1 MVQSHGIAAYVQPS
15 RRPADGRY
23 GDNPNRLFQHHQFQ
37 VVMKPSP
44 ANIQELYLGSLEA
57 LGIKPLEHDIRFVED
72 NWENPSMGAAGIG
85 WEVWLDGM
93 EVTQFTYFQQ
103 VGGIEVDSVTAE
115 VTYGLERLA
124 SYIQDVPTV
133 YDFRMGKWGFYAFE
147 ESDQAMLLRHFDEF
161 EAEATRLLALGLV
174 HPAYD
179 YILKSSHTF
188 NLLDARGTVS
198 VTERAGYLHR
208 IRTMARKVS
217 KVFIE
222 ERAKLGFPLLK
233 DEQLRD
239 KYLGENEIGLEEIPA
254 HLVTSSENQLI
265 ERTKKFLS
273 EHRLTV
279 GDIKPYSTPRRL
291 AVVLTDVAETSES
304 LSEEKRDRLLTVH
317 KTKTGANVVVDATV
331 RKNEIRSQLNAIA
344 EANGW
349 VLQLETDAAQD
360 LLEEVNNIVEW
371 PTAFAG
377 SFDEKYLEIPD
388 EVLITSMREHQRF
401 FFVTNEKGQL
411 LPHFLSIRNGNREH
425 LNNVIAGNEKVLVAR
440 LEDAE
445 FFYHEDQTKSISDY
459 MTKVK
464 KLVFHEKIG
473 TVYEHMQRTG
483 ALASAMA
490 AALKFDEAQQ
500 ADLSRAS
507 EIYKFDLMT
516 GMVGEFDELQGI
528 MGEHYAKLFGEDDA
542 VATAIREHY
551 MPTSANGEVARS
563 EIGALLAVADKLDS
577 IVTFF
582 AAGLIPS
589 GSNDPYGLR
598 RAATGIVRTL
608 VDKKWHIDLLPLLAD
623 FVQQQG
629 KVTDTDL
636 TTVVDFMLDRVRKLS
651 LDAGIRQDIVTAG
664 LGNVDMA
671 DIVYISQ
678 RVEVLSQHSG
688 DDRLAVKQVTNTT
701 VDPTKF
707 ENQSEKELYQAT
719 LTLDLN
725 TLMHDGAENLYMALA
740 NLQQPIAAYFD
751 ETMVN
756 AEDESV
762 KDNRYAQLNVIQ
774 RLTNGLG
781 DLTQIVIKVTRVVT
795 PTLGKRPTEQAELE
809 ATGTIFTT
817 DIEDIVTD
825 DSLDLVVV
833 VTPSQSH
840 YQVTKQLLQAGKN
853 VLVDKPMAASV
864 EEAEELVKLATEN
877 NLFLMPFQSR
887 RFDSDFLTVQ
897 QVISNGYLGRLT
909 DLEVHMDHYR
919 PLDGQLEGAAIDG
932 SLFGHGVHLID
943 QVVSLFGSPQAAV
956 YDLRATRVLESHL
969 DDQIEVNLFYPEAF

>member
-1 MVQSHGIAAYVQPS
+1 MST
-15 RRPADGRY
+15 
-23 GDNPNRLFQHHQFQ
+23 F
-37 VVMKPSP
+37 
-44 ANIQELYLGSLEA
+44 
-57 LGIKPLEHDIRFVED
+57 
-72 NWENPSMGAAGIG
+72 
-85 WEVWLDGM
+85 
-93 EVTQFTYFQQ
+93 
-103 VGGIEVDSVTAE
+103 
-115 VTYGLERLA
+115 
-124 SYIQDVPTV
+124 
-133 YDFRMGKWGFYAFE
+133 
-147 ESDQAMLLRHFDEF
+147 LL
-161 EAEATRLLALGLV
+161 
-174 HPAYD
+174 
-179 YILKSSHTF
+179 
-188 NLLDARGTVS
+188 
-198 VTERAGYLHR
+198 
-208 IRTMARKVS
+208 
-217 KVFIE
+217 
-222 ERAKLGFPLLK
+222 
-233 DEQLRD
+233 
-239 KYLGENEIGLEEIPA
+239 EIGLEEIPA

-304 LSEEKRDRLLTVH
+304 LSEEKRGPSVDRAQDENGNWTKAALGFARGQGANPEAFEIKDGYVWLTKHTAGVAANEILAKIGDEVVAQMKFSTYMKWANHSFLYVRPIRWLVALLDSEVISFNVLDITTDRFTRGHRFLSSEHVEIASADNYV
-317 KTKTGANVVVDATV
+317 TTLQGANVVVDATA

-388 EVLITSMREHQRF
+388 EVLVTSMREHQRF

-490 AALKFDEAQQ
+490 AALKFDETQQ

-688 DDRLAVKQVTNTT
+688 DGNFRDVIEALTRVDRLAVKQVTNTT

-707 ENQSEKELYQAT
+707 ENQSEKDLYQAT

-781 DLTQIVIKVTRVVT
+781 DLTQIVIK
-795 PTLGKRPTEQAELE
+795 
-809 ATGTIFTT
+809 
-817 DIEDIVTD
+817 
-825 DSLDLVVV
+825 
-833 VTPSQSH
+833 
-840 YQVTKQLLQAGKN
+840 
-853 VLVDKPMAASV
+853 
-864 EEAEELVKLATEN
+864 
-877 NLFLMPFQSR
+877 
-887 RFDSDFLTVQ
+887 
-897 QVISNGYLGRLT
+897 
-909 DLEVHMDHYR
+909 
-919 PLDGQLEGAAIDG
+919 
-932 SLFGHGVHLID
+932 
-943 QVVSLFGSPQAAV
+943 
-956 YDLRATRVLESHL
+956 
-969 DDQIEVNLFYPEAF
+969 

>member
-1 MVQSHGIAAYVQPS
+1 MST
-15 RRPADGRY
+15 
-23 GDNPNRLFQHHQFQ
+23 F
-37 VVMKPSP
+37 
-44 ANIQELYLGSLEA
+44 
-57 LGIKPLEHDIRFVED
+57 
-72 NWENPSMGAAGIG
+72 
-85 WEVWLDGM
+85 
-93 EVTQFTYFQQ
+93 
-103 VGGIEVDSVTAE
+103 
-115 VTYGLERLA
+115 
-124 SYIQDVPTV
+124 
-133 YDFRMGKWGFYAFE
+133 
-147 ESDQAMLLRHFDEF
+147 LL
-161 EAEATRLLALGLV
+161 
-174 HPAYD
+174 
-179 YILKSSHTF
+179 
-188 NLLDARGTVS
+188 
-198 VTERAGYLHR
+198 
-208 IRTMARKVS
+208 
-217 KVFIE
+217 
-222 ERAKLGFPLLK
+222 
-233 DEQLRD
+233 
-239 KYLGENEIGLEEIPA
+239 EIGLEEIPA

-304 LSEEKRDRLLTVH
+304 LSEEKRGPSVDRAQDENGNWTKAALGFARGQGANPEAFEIKDGYVWLTKHTAGVAANEILAKIGDEVVAQMKFSTYMKWANHSFLYVRPIRWLVALLDSEVISFNVLDITTDRFTRGHRFLSSEHVEIASADNYV
-317 KTKTGANVVVDATV
+317 TTLQGANVVVDATV

-388 EVLITSMREHQRF
+388 EVLVTSMREHQRF

-551 MPTSANGEVARS
+551 MPTSANGEVAQS

-688 DDRLAVKQVTNTT
+688 DGNFRDVIEALTRVDRLAVKQVTNTT

-707 ENQSEKELYQAT
+707 ENQSEKDLYQAT

-781 DLTQIVIKVTRVVT
+781 DLTQIVIK
-795 PTLGKRPTEQAELE
+795 
-809 ATGTIFTT
+809 
-817 DIEDIVTD
+817 
-825 DSLDLVVV
+825 
-833 VTPSQSH
+833 
-840 YQVTKQLLQAGKN
+840 
-853 VLVDKPMAASV
+853 
-864 EEAEELVKLATEN
+864 
-877 NLFLMPFQSR
+877 
-887 RFDSDFLTVQ
+887 
-897 QVISNGYLGRLT
+897 
-909 DLEVHMDHYR
+909 
-919 PLDGQLEGAAIDG
+919 
-932 SLFGHGVHLID
+932 
-943 QVVSLFGSPQAAV
+943 
-956 YDLRATRVLESHL
+956 
-969 DDQIEVNLFYPEAF
+969 

>member
-1 MVQSHGIAAYVQPS
+1 MST
-15 RRPADGRY
+15 
-23 GDNPNRLFQHHQFQ
+23 F
-37 VVMKPSP
+37 
-44 ANIQELYLGSLEA
+44 
-57 LGIKPLEHDIRFVED
+57 
-72 NWENPSMGAAGIG
+72 
-85 WEVWLDGM
+85 
-93 EVTQFTYFQQ
+93 
-103 VGGIEVDSVTAE
+103 
-115 VTYGLERLA
+115 
-124 SYIQDVPTV
+124 
-133 YDFRMGKWGFYAFE
+133 
-147 ESDQAMLLRHFDEF
+147 LL
-161 EAEATRLLALGLV
+161 
-174 HPAYD
+174 
-179 YILKSSHTF
+179 
-188 NLLDARGTVS
+188 
-198 VTERAGYLHR
+198 
-208 IRTMARKVS
+208 
-217 KVFIE
+217 
-222 ERAKLGFPLLK
+222 
-233 DEQLRD
+233 
-239 KYLGENEIGLEEIPA
+239 EIGLEEIPA

-273 EHRLTV
+273 KHRLTV

-304 LSEEKRDRLLTVH
+304 LSEEKRGPSVDRAQDENGNWTKAALGFARGQGANPEAFEIKDGYVWLTKHTAGVAANEILAKIGDEVVAQMKFSTYMKWANHSFLYVRPIRWLVALLDSEVISFNVLDITTDRFTRGHRFLSSEHVEIASADNYV
-317 KTKTGANVVVDATV
+317 TTLQGANVVVDATV

-388 EVLITSMREHQRF
+388 EVLVTSMREHQRF

-490 AALKFDEAQQ
+490 AALKFDETQQ

-651 LDAGIRQDIVTAG
+651 LDAGIRQDIVIAG
-664 LGNVDMA
+664 LGNVDRA

-688 DDRLAVKQVTNTT
+688 DGNFRDVIEALTRVDRLAVKQVTNTT

-707 ENQSEKELYQAT
+707 ENQSEKDLYQAT

-781 DLTQIVIKVTRVVT
+781 DLTQIVIK
-795 PTLGKRPTEQAELE
+795 
-809 ATGTIFTT
+809 
-817 DIEDIVTD
+817 
-825 DSLDLVVV
+825 
-833 VTPSQSH
+833 
-840 YQVTKQLLQAGKN
+840 
-853 VLVDKPMAASV
+853 
-864 EEAEELVKLATEN
+864 
-877 NLFLMPFQSR
+877 
-887 RFDSDFLTVQ
+887 
-897 QVISNGYLGRLT
+897 
-909 DLEVHMDHYR
+909 
-919 PLDGQLEGAAIDG
+919 
-932 SLFGHGVHLID
+932 
-943 QVVSLFGSPQAAV
+943 
-956 YDLRATRVLESHL
+956 
-969 DDQIEVNLFYPEAF
+969 

>member
-1 MVQSHGIAAYVQPS
+1 MST
-15 RRPADGRY
+15 
-23 GDNPNRLFQHHQFQ
+23 F
-37 VVMKPSP
+37 
-44 ANIQELYLGSLEA
+44 
-57 LGIKPLEHDIRFVED
+57 
-72 NWENPSMGAAGIG
+72 
-85 WEVWLDGM
+85 
-93 EVTQFTYFQQ
+93 
-103 VGGIEVDSVTAE
+103 
-115 VTYGLERLA
+115 
-124 SYIQDVPTV
+124 
-133 YDFRMGKWGFYAFE
+133 
-147 ESDQAMLLRHFDEF
+147 LL
-161 EAEATRLLALGLV
+161 
-174 HPAYD
+174 
-179 YILKSSHTF
+179 
-188 NLLDARGTVS
+188 
-198 VTERAGYLHR
+198 
-208 IRTMARKVS
+208 
-217 KVFIE
+217 
-222 ERAKLGFPLLK
+222 
-233 DEQLRD
+233 
-239 KYLGENEIGLEEIPA
+239 EIGLEEIPA

-304 LSEEKRDRLLTVH
+304 LSEEKRGPSVNRAQDENGNWTKAALGFARGQGANPEAFEIKDGYVWLTKHTAGVAANEILAKIGDEVVAQMKFSTYMKWANHSFLYVRPIRWLVALLDSEVISFNVLDITTDRFTRGHRFLSSEHVEIASADNYVTTLQ
-317 KTKTGANVVVDATV
+317 GANVVVDATV

-388 EVLITSMREHQRF
+388 EVLVTSMREHQRF

-490 AALKFDEAQQ
+490 AALKFDETQQ

-688 DDRLAVKQVTNTT
+688 DGNFRDVIEALTRVDRLAVKQVTNTT

-707 ENQSEKELYQAT
+707 ENQSEKDLYQAT

-781 DLTQIVIKVTRVVT
+781 DLTQIVIK
-795 PTLGKRPTEQAELE
+795 
-809 ATGTIFTT
+809 
-817 DIEDIVTD
+817 
-825 DSLDLVVV
+825 
-833 VTPSQSH
+833 
-840 YQVTKQLLQAGKN
+840 
-853 VLVDKPMAASV
+853 
-864 EEAEELVKLATEN
+864 
-877 NLFLMPFQSR
+877 
-887 RFDSDFLTVQ
+887 
-897 QVISNGYLGRLT
+897 
-909 DLEVHMDHYR
+909 
-919 PLDGQLEGAAIDG
+919 
-932 SLFGHGVHLID
+932 
-943 QVVSLFGSPQAAV
+943 
-956 YDLRATRVLESHL
+956 
-969 DDQIEVNLFYPEAF
+969 

>member
-1 MVQSHGIAAYVQPS
+1 MST
-15 RRPADGRY
+15 
-23 GDNPNRLFQHHQFQ
+23 F
-37 VVMKPSP
+37 
-44 ANIQELYLGSLEA
+44 
-57 LGIKPLEHDIRFVED
+57 
-72 NWENPSMGAAGIG
+72 
-85 WEVWLDGM
+85 
-93 EVTQFTYFQQ
+93 
-103 VGGIEVDSVTAE
+103 
-115 VTYGLERLA
+115 
-124 SYIQDVPTV
+124 
-133 YDFRMGKWGFYAFE
+133 
-147 ESDQAMLLRHFDEF
+147 LL
-161 EAEATRLLALGLV
+161 
-174 HPAYD
+174 
-179 YILKSSHTF
+179 
-188 NLLDARGTVS
+188 
-198 VTERAGYLHR
+198 
-208 IRTMARKVS
+208 
-217 KVFIE
+217 
-222 ERAKLGFPLLK
+222 
-233 DEQLRD
+233 
-239 KYLGENEIGLEEIPA
+239 EIGLEEIPA

-304 LSEEKRDRLLTVH
+304 LSEEKRGPSVDRAQDENGNWTKAALGFARGQGANPEAFEIKDGYVWLTKRTAGVAANEILAKIGDEVVAQMKFSTYMKWANHSFLYVRPIRWLVALLDSEVISFNVLDITTDRFTRGHRFLSSEHVEISSADNYV
-317 KTKTGANVVVDATV
+317 TTLQGANVVVDATV

-490 AALKFDEAQQ
+490 VVLKFDEVQQ
-500 ADLSRAS
+500 ADLTRAS

-551 MPTSANGEVARS
+551 MPTSANGEVAQS

-608 VDKKWHIDLLPLLAD
+608 VDKKWHIDLRPLLAD

-651 LDAGIRQDIVTAG
+651 LDAGIRQDIVIAG
-664 LGNVDMA
+664 LGNVDRA

-688 DDRLAVKQVTNTT
+688 DGNFRDVIEALTRVDRLAVKQVTNAT
-701 VDPTKF
+701 VDPAKF
-707 ENQSEKELYQAT
+707 ENQSEKDLYQAT

-740 NLQQPIAAYFD
+740 NLQKPIAAYFD

-781 DLTQIVIKVTRVVT
+781 DLTQIVIK
-795 PTLGKRPTEQAELE
+795 
-809 ATGTIFTT
+809 
-817 DIEDIVTD
+817 
-825 DSLDLVVV
+825 
-833 VTPSQSH
+833 
-840 YQVTKQLLQAGKN
+840 
-853 VLVDKPMAASV
+853 
-864 EEAEELVKLATEN
+864 
-877 NLFLMPFQSR
+877 
-887 RFDSDFLTVQ
+887 
-897 QVISNGYLGRLT
+897 
-909 DLEVHMDHYR
+909 
-919 PLDGQLEGAAIDG
+919 
-932 SLFGHGVHLID
+932 
-943 QVVSLFGSPQAAV
+943 
-956 YDLRATRVLESHL
+956 
-969 DDQIEVNLFYPEAF
+969 

>member
-1 MVQSHGIAAYVQPS
+1 MST
-15 RRPADGRY
+15 
-23 GDNPNRLFQHHQFQ
+23 F
-37 VVMKPSP
+37 
-44 ANIQELYLGSLEA
+44 
-57 LGIKPLEHDIRFVED
+57 
-72 NWENPSMGAAGIG
+72 
-85 WEVWLDGM
+85 
-93 EVTQFTYFQQ
+93 
-103 VGGIEVDSVTAE
+103 
-115 VTYGLERLA
+115 
-124 SYIQDVPTV
+124 
-133 YDFRMGKWGFYAFE
+133 
-147 ESDQAMLLRHFDEF
+147 LL
-161 EAEATRLLALGLV
+161 
-174 HPAYD
+174 
-179 YILKSSHTF
+179 
-188 NLLDARGTVS
+188 
-198 VTERAGYLHR
+198 
-208 IRTMARKVS
+208 
-217 KVFIE
+217 
-222 ERAKLGFPLLK
+222 
-233 DEQLRD
+233 
-239 KYLGENEIGLEEIPA
+239 EIGLEEIPA

-304 LSEEKRDRLLTVH
+304 LSEEKRGPSVDRAQDENGNWTKAALGFARGQGANPEAFEIKDGYVWLTKHTAGVAANEILAKIGDEVVAQMKFSTYMKWANHSFLYVRPIRWLVALLDSEVISFNVLDITTDRFTRGHRFLSSEHVEIASADNYV
-317 KTKTGANVVVDATV
+317 TTLQGANVVVDATV

-388 EVLITSMREHQRF
+388 EVLVTSMREHQRF

-490 AALKFDEAQQ
+490 AALKFDETQQ

-551 MPTSANGEVARS
+551 MPTSANGEVAQS

-688 DDRLAVKQVTNTT
+688 DGNFRDVIEALTRVDRLAVKQVTNTT

-707 ENQSEKELYQAT
+707 ENQSEKDLYQAT

-781 DLTQIVIKVTRVVT
+781 DLTQIVIK
-795 PTLGKRPTEQAELE
+795 
-809 ATGTIFTT
+809 
-817 DIEDIVTD
+817 
-825 DSLDLVVV
+825 
-833 VTPSQSH
+833 
-840 YQVTKQLLQAGKN
+840 
-853 VLVDKPMAASV
+853 
-864 EEAEELVKLATEN
+864 
-877 NLFLMPFQSR
+877 
-887 RFDSDFLTVQ
+887 
-897 QVISNGYLGRLT
+897 
-909 DLEVHMDHYR
+909 
-919 PLDGQLEGAAIDG
+919 
-932 SLFGHGVHLID
+932 
-943 QVVSLFGSPQAAV
+943 
-956 YDLRATRVLESHL
+956 
-969 DDQIEVNLFYPEAF
+969 

>member
-1 MVQSHGIAAYVQPS
+1 MST
-15 RRPADGRY
+15 
-23 GDNPNRLFQHHQFQ
+23 F
-37 VVMKPSP
+37 
-44 ANIQELYLGSLEA
+44 
-57 LGIKPLEHDIRFVED
+57 
-72 NWENPSMGAAGIG
+72 
-85 WEVWLDGM
+85 
-93 EVTQFTYFQQ
+93 
-103 VGGIEVDSVTAE
+103 
-115 VTYGLERLA
+115 
-124 SYIQDVPTV
+124 
-133 YDFRMGKWGFYAFE
+133 
-147 ESDQAMLLRHFDEF
+147 LL
-161 EAEATRLLALGLV
+161 
-174 HPAYD
+174 
-179 YILKSSHTF
+179 
-188 NLLDARGTVS
+188 
-198 VTERAGYLHR
+198 
-208 IRTMARKVS
+208 
-217 KVFIE
+217 
-222 ERAKLGFPLLK
+222 
-233 DEQLRD
+233 
-239 KYLGENEIGLEEIPA
+239 EIGLEEIPA

-304 LSEEKRDRLLTVH
+304 LSEEKRGPSVDRAQDENGNWTKAALGFARGQGANPEAFEIKDGYVWLTKHTAGVAANEILAKIGDEVVAQMKFSTYMKWANHSFLYVRPIRWLVALLDSEVISFNVLDITTDRFTRGHRFLSSEHVEIASADNYV
-317 KTKTGANVVVDATV
+317 TTLQGANVVVDATV

-388 EVLITSMREHQRF
+388 EVLVTSMREHQRF

-490 AALKFDEAQQ
+490 AALMFDETQQ

-551 MPTSANGEVARS
+551 MPTSANGEVAQS

-688 DDRLAVKQVTNTT
+688 DGNFRDVIEALTRVDRLAVKQVTNTT

-707 ENQSEKELYQAT
+707 ENQSEKDLYQAT

-781 DLTQIVIKVTRVVT
+781 DLTQIVIK
-795 PTLGKRPTEQAELE
+795 
-809 ATGTIFTT
+809 
-817 DIEDIVTD
+817 
-825 DSLDLVVV
+825 
-833 VTPSQSH
+833 
-840 YQVTKQLLQAGKN
+840 
-853 VLVDKPMAASV
+853 
-864 EEAEELVKLATEN
+864 
-877 NLFLMPFQSR
+877 
-887 RFDSDFLTVQ
+887 
-897 QVISNGYLGRLT
+897 
-909 DLEVHMDHYR
+909 
-919 PLDGQLEGAAIDG
+919 
-932 SLFGHGVHLID
+932 
-943 QVVSLFGSPQAAV
+943 
-956 YDLRATRVLESHL
+956 
-969 DDQIEVNLFYPEAF
+969 

>member
-1 MVQSHGIAAYVQPS
+1 MST
-15 RRPADGRY
+15 
-23 GDNPNRLFQHHQFQ
+23 F
-37 VVMKPSP
+37 
-44 ANIQELYLGSLEA
+44 
-57 LGIKPLEHDIRFVED
+57 
-72 NWENPSMGAAGIG
+72 
-85 WEVWLDGM
+85 
-93 EVTQFTYFQQ
+93 
-103 VGGIEVDSVTAE
+103 
-115 VTYGLERLA
+115 
-124 SYIQDVPTV
+124 
-133 YDFRMGKWGFYAFE
+133 
-147 ESDQAMLLRHFDEF
+147 LL
-161 EAEATRLLALGLV
+161 
-174 HPAYD
+174 
-179 YILKSSHTF
+179 
-188 NLLDARGTVS
+188 
-198 VTERAGYLHR
+198 
-208 IRTMARKVS
+208 
-217 KVFIE
+217 
-222 ERAKLGFPLLK
+222 
-233 DEQLRD
+233 
-239 KYLGENEIGLEEIPA
+239 EIGLEEIPA

-304 LSEEKRDRLLTVH
+304 LSEEKRGPSVDRAQDENGNWTKAALGFARGQGANPEAFEIKDGYVWLTKHTAGVAANEILAKIGDEVVAQMKFSTYMKWANHSFLYVRPIRWLVALLDSEVISFNVLDITTDRFTRGHRFLSSEHVEIASADNYV
-317 KTKTGANVVVDATV
+317 TTLQGANVVVDATV

-388 EVLITSMREHQRF
+388 EVLVTSMREHQRF

-490 AALKFDEAQQ
+490 AALKFDETQQ

-688 DDRLAVKQVTNTT
+688 DGNFRDVIEALTRVDRLAVKQVTNTT

-707 ENQSEKELYQAT
+707 ENQSEKDLYQAT

-781 DLTQIVIKVTRVVT
+781 DLTQIVIK
-795 PTLGKRPTEQAELE
+795 
-809 ATGTIFTT
+809 
-817 DIEDIVTD
+817 
-825 DSLDLVVV
+825 
-833 VTPSQSH
+833 
-840 YQVTKQLLQAGKN
+840 
-853 VLVDKPMAASV
+853 
-864 EEAEELVKLATEN
+864 
-877 NLFLMPFQSR
+877 
-887 RFDSDFLTVQ
+887 
-897 QVISNGYLGRLT
+897 
-909 DLEVHMDHYR
+909 
-919 PLDGQLEGAAIDG
+919 
-932 SLFGHGVHLID
+932 
-943 QVVSLFGSPQAAV
+943 
-956 YDLRATRVLESHL
+956 
-969 DDQIEVNLFYPEAF
+969 

>member
-1 MVQSHGIAAYVQPS
+1 
-15 RRPADGRY
+15 
-23 GDNPNRLFQHHQFQ
+23 
-37 VVMKPSP
+37 
-44 ANIQELYLGSLEA
+44 
-57 LGIKPLEHDIRFVED
+57 
-72 NWENPSMGAAGIG
+72 
-85 WEVWLDGM
+85 
-93 EVTQFTYFQQ
+93 
-103 VGGIEVDSVTAE
+103 
-115 VTYGLERLA
+115 
-124 SYIQDVPTV
+124 
-133 YDFRMGKWGFYAFE
+133 
-147 ESDQAMLLRHFDEF
+147 
-161 EAEATRLLALGLV
+161 
-174 HPAYD
+174 
-179 YILKSSHTF
+179 
-188 NLLDARGTVS
+188 
-198 VTERAGYLHR
+198 
-208 IRTMARKVS
+208 MAHS
-217 KVFIE
+217 I
-222 ERAKLGFPLLK
+222 
-233 DEQLRD
+233 
-239 KYLGENEIGLEEIPA
+239 
-254 HLVTSSENQLI
+254 
-265 ERTKKFLS
+265 
-273 EHRLTV
+273 
-279 GDIKPYSTPRRL
+279 
-291 AVVLTDVAETSES
+291 
-304 LSEEKRDRLLTVH
+304 
-317 KTKTGANVVVDATV
+317 
-331 RKNEIRSQLNAIA
+331 
-344 EANGW
+344 
-349 VLQLETDAAQD
+349 
-360 LLEEVNNIVEW
+360 
-371 PTAFAG
+371 AG

-388 EVLITSMREHQRF
+388 EVLVTSMREHQRF

-490 AALKFDEAQQ
+490 AALMFDETQQ

-688 DDRLAVKQVTNTT
+688 DGNFRDVIEALTRVDRLAVKQVTNTT

-707 ENQSEKELYQAT
+707 ENQSEKDLYQAT

-781 DLTQIVIKVTRVVT
+781 DLTQIVIK
-795 PTLGKRPTEQAELE
+795 
-809 ATGTIFTT
+809 
-817 DIEDIVTD
+817 
-825 DSLDLVVV
+825 
-833 VTPSQSH
+833 
-840 YQVTKQLLQAGKN
+840 
-853 VLVDKPMAASV
+853 
-864 EEAEELVKLATEN
+864 
-877 NLFLMPFQSR
+877 
-887 RFDSDFLTVQ
+887 
-897 QVISNGYLGRLT
+897 
-909 DLEVHMDHYR
+909 
-919 PLDGQLEGAAIDG
+919 
-932 SLFGHGVHLID
+932 
-943 QVVSLFGSPQAAV
+943 
-956 YDLRATRVLESHL
+956 
-969 DDQIEVNLFYPEAF
+969 

>member
-1 MVQSHGIAAYVQPS
+1 MST
-15 RRPADGRY
+15 
-23 GDNPNRLFQHHQFQ
+23 F
-37 VVMKPSP
+37 
-44 ANIQELYLGSLEA
+44 
-57 LGIKPLEHDIRFVED
+57 
-72 NWENPSMGAAGIG
+72 
-85 WEVWLDGM
+85 
-93 EVTQFTYFQQ
+93 
-103 VGGIEVDSVTAE
+103 
-115 VTYGLERLA
+115 
-124 SYIQDVPTV
+124 
-133 YDFRMGKWGFYAFE
+133 
-147 ESDQAMLLRHFDEF
+147 LL
-161 EAEATRLLALGLV
+161 
-174 HPAYD
+174 
-179 YILKSSHTF
+179 
-188 NLLDARGTVS
+188 
-198 VTERAGYLHR
+198 
-208 IRTMARKVS
+208 
-217 KVFIE
+217 
-222 ERAKLGFPLLK
+222 
-233 DEQLRD
+233 
-239 KYLGENEIGLEEIPA
+239 EIGLEEIPA
-254 HLVTSSENQLI
+254 HLVTSSEIQLI

-304 LSEEKRDRLLTVH
+304 LSEEKRGPSVDRAQDENGNWTKAALGFARGQGANPEAFEIKDGYVWLTKHTAGVAANEILAKIGDEVVAQMKFSTYMKWANHSFLYVRPIRWLVALLDNEIISFNVLDIATDRFTRGHRFLSSEHIEITSADNYV
-317 KTKTGANVVVDATV
+317 TTLQSANVVVDATV
-331 RKNEIRSQLNAIA
+331 RKNEIRSQLNTIA

-349 VLQLETDAAQD
+349 VLQLDTDAAQD

-425 LNNVIAGNEKVLVAR
+425 LDNVIAGNEKVLVAR

-490 AALKFDEAQQ
+490 TALKFDATQQ
-500 ADLSRAS
+500 SDLTRAS

-528 MGEHYAKLFGEDDA
+528 MGEHYAKLFGENDA

-551 MPTSANGEVARS
+551 MPTSANGDVAQSEV
-563 EIGALLAVADKLDS
+563 GALLAVADKLDS

-608 VDKKWHIDLLPLLAD
+608 VDKNWHIDLQPLLAD

-629 KVTDTDL
+629 VVAETDL

-651 LDAGIRQDIVTAG
+651 LDAGIRQDVVTAG
-664 LGNVDMA
+664 LGNVERA

-678 RVEVLSQHSG
+678 RIEVLSQHSSDAG
-688 DDRLAVKQVTNTT
+688 FRDVIEALTRVDRLAVKQVTNAT
-701 VDPTKF
+701 VDPAKF
-707 ENQSEKELYQAT
+707 ENKSEKDLYQAT

-725 TLMHDGAENLYMALA
+725 TLMHDGAENLYVALA
-740 NLQQPIAAYFD
+740 KLQQPIAAYFD

-781 DLTQIVIKVTRVVT
+781 DLTQIVIK
-795 PTLGKRPTEQAELE
+795 
-809 ATGTIFTT
+809 
-817 DIEDIVTD
+817 
-825 DSLDLVVV
+825 
-833 VTPSQSH
+833 
-840 YQVTKQLLQAGKN
+840 
-853 VLVDKPMAASV
+853 
-864 EEAEELVKLATEN
+864 
-877 NLFLMPFQSR
+877 
-887 RFDSDFLTVQ
+887 
-897 QVISNGYLGRLT
+897 
-909 DLEVHMDHYR
+909 
-919 PLDGQLEGAAIDG
+919 
-932 SLFGHGVHLID
+932 
-943 QVVSLFGSPQAAV
+943 
-956 YDLRATRVLESHL
+956 
-969 DDQIEVNLFYPEAF
+969 

>member
-1 MVQSHGIAAYVQPS
+1 MST
-15 RRPADGRY
+15 
-23 GDNPNRLFQHHQFQ
+23 F
-37 VVMKPSP
+37 
-44 ANIQELYLGSLEA
+44 
-57 LGIKPLEHDIRFVED
+57 
-72 NWENPSMGAAGIG
+72 
-85 WEVWLDGM
+85 
-93 EVTQFTYFQQ
+93 
-103 VGGIEVDSVTAE
+103 
-115 VTYGLERLA
+115 
-124 SYIQDVPTV
+124 
-133 YDFRMGKWGFYAFE
+133 
-147 ESDQAMLLRHFDEF
+147 LL
-161 EAEATRLLALGLV
+161 
-174 HPAYD
+174 
-179 YILKSSHTF
+179 
-188 NLLDARGTVS
+188 
-198 VTERAGYLHR
+198 
-208 IRTMARKVS
+208 
-217 KVFIE
+217 
-222 ERAKLGFPLLK
+222 
-233 DEQLRD
+233 
-239 KYLGENEIGLEEIPA
+239 EIGLEEIPA

-304 LSEEKRDRLLTVH
+304 LSEEKRGPSVDRAQDENGNWTKAALGFARGQGANPEAFEIKDGYVWLTKHTAGVAANEILAKIGDEVVAQMKFSTYMKWANHSFLYVRPIRWLVALLDSEVISFNVLDITTDRFTRGHRFLSSEHVEIASADNYV
-317 KTKTGANVVVDATV
+317 TTLQGANVVVDATV

-388 EVLITSMREHQRF
+388 EVLVTSMREHQRF

-490 AALKFDEAQQ
+490 AALMFDETQQ

-688 DDRLAVKQVTNTT
+688 DGNFRDVIEALTRVDRLAVKQVTNTT

-707 ENQSEKELYQAT
+707 ENQSEKDLYQAT

-781 DLTQIVIKVTRVVT
+781 DLTQIVIK
-795 PTLGKRPTEQAELE
+795 
-809 ATGTIFTT
+809 
-817 DIEDIVTD
+817 
-825 DSLDLVVV
+825 
-833 VTPSQSH
+833 
-840 YQVTKQLLQAGKN
+840 
-853 VLVDKPMAASV
+853 
-864 EEAEELVKLATEN
+864 
-877 NLFLMPFQSR
+877 
-887 RFDSDFLTVQ
+887 
-897 QVISNGYLGRLT
+897 
-909 DLEVHMDHYR
+909 
-919 PLDGQLEGAAIDG
+919 
-932 SLFGHGVHLID
+932 
-943 QVVSLFGSPQAAV
+943 
-956 YDLRATRVLESHL
+956 
-969 DDQIEVNLFYPEAF
+969 

>member
-1 MVQSHGIAAYVQPS
+1 MST
-15 RRPADGRY
+15 
-23 GDNPNRLFQHHQFQ
+23 F
-37 VVMKPSP
+37 
-44 ANIQELYLGSLEA
+44 
-57 LGIKPLEHDIRFVED
+57 
-72 NWENPSMGAAGIG
+72 
-85 WEVWLDGM
+85 
-93 EVTQFTYFQQ
+93 
-103 VGGIEVDSVTAE
+103 
-115 VTYGLERLA
+115 
-124 SYIQDVPTV
+124 
-133 YDFRMGKWGFYAFE
+133 
-147 ESDQAMLLRHFDEF
+147 LL
-161 EAEATRLLALGLV
+161 
-174 HPAYD
+174 
-179 YILKSSHTF
+179 
-188 NLLDARGTVS
+188 
-198 VTERAGYLHR
+198 
-208 IRTMARKVS
+208 
-217 KVFIE
+217 
-222 ERAKLGFPLLK
+222 
-233 DEQLRD
+233 
-239 KYLGENEIGLEEIPA
+239 EIGLEEIPA

-304 LSEEKRDRLLTVH
+304 LSEEKRGPSVDRAQDENGNWTKAALGFARGQGANPEAFEIKDGYVWLTKHTAGVAANEILAKIGDEVVAQMKFSTYMKWANHSFLYVRPIRWLVALLDSEVISFNVLDITTDRFTRGHRFLSSEHVEIASADNYV
-317 KTKTGANVVVDATV
+317 TTLQGANVVVDATV

-388 EVLITSMREHQRF
+388 EVLVTSMREHQRF

-490 AALKFDEAQQ
+490 AALKFDETQQ

-688 DDRLAVKQVTNTT
+688 DGNFRDVIEALTRVDRLVVKQVTNTT

-707 ENQSEKELYQAT
+707 ENQSEKDLYQAT

-781 DLTQIVIKVTRVVT
+781 DLTQIVIK
-795 PTLGKRPTEQAELE
+795 
-809 ATGTIFTT
+809 
-817 DIEDIVTD
+817 
-825 DSLDLVVV
+825 
-833 VTPSQSH
+833 
-840 YQVTKQLLQAGKN
+840 
-853 VLVDKPMAASV
+853 
-864 EEAEELVKLATEN
+864 
-877 NLFLMPFQSR
+877 
-887 RFDSDFLTVQ
+887 
-897 QVISNGYLGRLT
+897 
-909 DLEVHMDHYR
+909 
-919 PLDGQLEGAAIDG
+919 
-932 SLFGHGVHLID
+932 
-943 QVVSLFGSPQAAV
+943 
-956 YDLRATRVLESHL
+956 
-969 DDQIEVNLFYPEAF
+969 

>member
-1 MVQSHGIAAYVQPS
+1 MST
-15 RRPADGRY
+15 
-23 GDNPNRLFQHHQFQ
+23 F
-37 VVMKPSP
+37 
-44 ANIQELYLGSLEA
+44 
-57 LGIKPLEHDIRFVED
+57 
-72 NWENPSMGAAGIG
+72 
-85 WEVWLDGM
+85 
-93 EVTQFTYFQQ
+93 
-103 VGGIEVDSVTAE
+103 
-115 VTYGLERLA
+115 
-124 SYIQDVPTV
+124 
-133 YDFRMGKWGFYAFE
+133 
-147 ESDQAMLLRHFDEF
+147 LL
-161 EAEATRLLALGLV
+161 
-174 HPAYD
+174 
-179 YILKSSHTF
+179 
-188 NLLDARGTVS
+188 
-198 VTERAGYLHR
+198 
-208 IRTMARKVS
+208 
-217 KVFIE
+217 
-222 ERAKLGFPLLK
+222 
-233 DEQLRD
+233 
-239 KYLGENEIGLEEIPA
+239 EIGLEEIPA

-304 LSEEKRDRLLTVH
+304 LSEEKRGPSVDRAQDENGNWTKAALGFARGQGANPEAFEIKDGYVWLTKHTAGVAANEILAKIGDEVVAQMKFSTYMKWANHSFLYVRPIRWLVALLDSEVISFNVLDITTDRFTRGHRFLSSEHVEIASADNYV
-317 KTKTGANVVVDATV
+317 TTLQGANVVVDATV

-490 AALKFDEAQQ
+490 AALKFDETQQ

-516 GMVGEFDELQGI
+516 GMVGELDELQGI

-688 DDRLAVKQVTNTT
+688 DGNFRDVIEALTRVDRLAVKQVTNTT

-707 ENQSEKELYQAT
+707 ENQSEKDLYQAT

-781 DLTQIVIKVTRVVT
+781 DLTQIVIK
-795 PTLGKRPTEQAELE
+795 
-809 ATGTIFTT
+809 
-817 DIEDIVTD
+817 
-825 DSLDLVVV
+825 
-833 VTPSQSH
+833 
-840 YQVTKQLLQAGKN
+840 
-853 VLVDKPMAASV
+853 
-864 EEAEELVKLATEN
+864 
-877 NLFLMPFQSR
+877 
-887 RFDSDFLTVQ
+887 
-897 QVISNGYLGRLT
+897 
-909 DLEVHMDHYR
+909 
-919 PLDGQLEGAAIDG
+919 
-932 SLFGHGVHLID
+932 
-943 QVVSLFGSPQAAV
+943 
-956 YDLRATRVLESHL
+956 
-969 DDQIEVNLFYPEAF
+969 

>member
-1 MVQSHGIAAYVQPS
+1 MST
-15 RRPADGRY
+15 
-23 GDNPNRLFQHHQFQ
+23 F
-37 VVMKPSP
+37 
-44 ANIQELYLGSLEA
+44 
-57 LGIKPLEHDIRFVED
+57 
-72 NWENPSMGAAGIG
+72 
-85 WEVWLDGM
+85 
-93 EVTQFTYFQQ
+93 
-103 VGGIEVDSVTAE
+103 
-115 VTYGLERLA
+115 
-124 SYIQDVPTV
+124 
-133 YDFRMGKWGFYAFE
+133 
-147 ESDQAMLLRHFDEF
+147 LL
-161 EAEATRLLALGLV
+161 
-174 HPAYD
+174 
-179 YILKSSHTF
+179 
-188 NLLDARGTVS
+188 
-198 VTERAGYLHR
+198 
-208 IRTMARKVS
+208 
-217 KVFIE
+217 
-222 ERAKLGFPLLK
+222 
-233 DEQLRD
+233 
-239 KYLGENEIGLEEIPA
+239 EIGLEEIPA

-273 EHRLTV
+273 KHRLTV

-304 LSEEKRDRLLTVH
+304 LSEEKRGPSVDRAQDENGNWTKAALGFARGQGANPEAFEIKDGYVWLTKRTAGVAANEILAKIGDEVVAQMKFSTYMKWANHSFLYVRPIRWLVALLDSEVISFNVLDITTDRFTRGHRFLSSEHVEISSADNYV
-317 KTKTGANVVVDATV
+317 TTLQGANVVVDATV

-490 AALKFDEAQQ
+490 VVLKFDEVQQ
-500 ADLSRAS
+500 ADLTRAS

-551 MPTSANGEVARS
+551 MPTSANGEVAQS

-608 VDKKWHIDLLPLLAD
+608 VDKKWHIDLRPLLAD

-651 LDAGIRQDIVTAG
+651 LDAGIRQDIVIAG
-664 LGNVDMA
+664 LGNVDRA

-688 DDRLAVKQVTNTT
+688 DGNFRDVIEALTRVDRLAVKQVTNAM
-701 VDPTKF
+701 VDPAKF
-707 ENQSEKELYQAT
+707 ENQSEKDLYQAT

-740 NLQQPIAAYFD
+740 NLQKPIAAYFD

-781 DLTQIVIKVTRVVT
+781 DLTQIVIK
-795 PTLGKRPTEQAELE
+795 
-809 ATGTIFTT
+809 
-817 DIEDIVTD
+817 
-825 DSLDLVVV
+825 
-833 VTPSQSH
+833 
-840 YQVTKQLLQAGKN
+840 
-853 VLVDKPMAASV
+853 
-864 EEAEELVKLATEN
+864 
-877 NLFLMPFQSR
+877 
-887 RFDSDFLTVQ
+887 
-897 QVISNGYLGRLT
+897 
-909 DLEVHMDHYR
+909 
-919 PLDGQLEGAAIDG
+919 
-932 SLFGHGVHLID
+932 
-943 QVVSLFGSPQAAV
+943 
-956 YDLRATRVLESHL
+956 
-969 DDQIEVNLFYPEAF
+969 

>member
-1 MVQSHGIAAYVQPS
+1 MST
-15 RRPADGRY
+15 
-23 GDNPNRLFQHHQFQ
+23 F
-37 VVMKPSP
+37 
-44 ANIQELYLGSLEA
+44 
-57 LGIKPLEHDIRFVED
+57 
-72 NWENPSMGAAGIG
+72 
-85 WEVWLDGM
+85 
-93 EVTQFTYFQQ
+93 
-103 VGGIEVDSVTAE
+103 
-115 VTYGLERLA
+115 
-124 SYIQDVPTV
+124 
-133 YDFRMGKWGFYAFE
+133 
-147 ESDQAMLLRHFDEF
+147 LL
-161 EAEATRLLALGLV
+161 
-174 HPAYD
+174 
-179 YILKSSHTF
+179 
-188 NLLDARGTVS
+188 
-198 VTERAGYLHR
+198 
-208 IRTMARKVS
+208 
-217 KVFIE
+217 
-222 ERAKLGFPLLK
+222 
-233 DEQLRD
+233 
-239 KYLGENEIGLEEIPA
+239 EIGLEEIPA

-304 LSEEKRDRLLTVH
+304 LSEEKRGPSDERAQDENGNWTKAALGFARGQGANPEAFEIKDGYVWLTKHTAGVAANEILAKIGDEVVAQMKFSTYMKWANHSFLYVRPIRWLVALLDSEVISFNVLDITTDRFTRGHRFLSSEHVEIASADNYVTTLQ
-317 KTKTGANVVVDATV
+317 GANVVVDATV

-388 EVLITSMREHQRF
+388 EVLVTSMREHQRF

-490 AALKFDEAQQ
+490 AALKFDETQQ

-688 DDRLAVKQVTNTT
+688 DGNFRDVIEALTRVDRLAVKQVTNTT

-707 ENQSEKELYQAT
+707 ENQSEKDLYQAT

-781 DLTQIVIKVTRVVT
+781 DLTQIVIK
-795 PTLGKRPTEQAELE
+795 
-809 ATGTIFTT
+809 
-817 DIEDIVTD
+817 
-825 DSLDLVVV
+825 
-833 VTPSQSH
+833 
-840 YQVTKQLLQAGKN
+840 
-853 VLVDKPMAASV
+853 
-864 EEAEELVKLATEN
+864 
-877 NLFLMPFQSR
+877 
-887 RFDSDFLTVQ
+887 
-897 QVISNGYLGRLT
+897 
-909 DLEVHMDHYR
+909 
-919 PLDGQLEGAAIDG
+919 
-932 SLFGHGVHLID
+932 
-943 QVVSLFGSPQAAV
+943 
-956 YDLRATRVLESHL
+956 
-969 DDQIEVNLFYPEAF
+969 

>member
-1 MVQSHGIAAYVQPS
+1 MST
-15 RRPADGRY
+15 
-23 GDNPNRLFQHHQFQ
+23 F
-37 VVMKPSP
+37 
-44 ANIQELYLGSLEA
+44 
-57 LGIKPLEHDIRFVED
+57 
-72 NWENPSMGAAGIG
+72 
-85 WEVWLDGM
+85 
-93 EVTQFTYFQQ
+93 
-103 VGGIEVDSVTAE
+103 
-115 VTYGLERLA
+115 
-124 SYIQDVPTV
+124 
-133 YDFRMGKWGFYAFE
+133 
-147 ESDQAMLLRHFDEF
+147 LL
-161 EAEATRLLALGLV
+161 
-174 HPAYD
+174 
-179 YILKSSHTF
+179 
-188 NLLDARGTVS
+188 
-198 VTERAGYLHR
+198 
-208 IRTMARKVS
+208 
-217 KVFIE
+217 
-222 ERAKLGFPLLK
+222 
-233 DEQLRD
+233 
-239 KYLGENEIGLEEIPA
+239 EIGLEEIPA

-304 LSEEKRDRLLTVH
+304 LSEEKRGPSVDRAQDENGNWTKAALGFARGQGANPEAFEIKDGYVWLTKHTAGVAANEILAKIGDEVVAQMKFSTYMKWANHSFLYVRPIRWLVALLDSEVISFNVLDITTDRFTRGHRFLSSKHVEIASADNYV
-317 KTKTGANVVVDATV
+317 TTLQGANVVVDATV
-331 RKNEIRSQLNAIA
+331 RENEIRSQLNAIA

-388 EVLITSMREHQRF
+388 EVLVTSMREHQRF

-490 AALKFDEAQQ
+490 AALKFDETQQ

-688 DDRLAVKQVTNTT
+688 DGNFRDVIEALTRVDRLAVKQVTNTT

-707 ENQSEKELYQAT
+707 ENQSEKDLYQAT

-781 DLTQIVIKVTRVVT
+781 DLTQIVIK
-795 PTLGKRPTEQAELE
+795 
-809 ATGTIFTT
+809 
-817 DIEDIVTD
+817 
-825 DSLDLVVV
+825 
-833 VTPSQSH
+833 
-840 YQVTKQLLQAGKN
+840 
-853 VLVDKPMAASV
+853 
-864 EEAEELVKLATEN
+864 
-877 NLFLMPFQSR
+877 
-887 RFDSDFLTVQ
+887 
-897 QVISNGYLGRLT
+897 
-909 DLEVHMDHYR
+909 
-919 PLDGQLEGAAIDG
+919 
-932 SLFGHGVHLID
+932 
-943 QVVSLFGSPQAAV
+943 
-956 YDLRATRVLESHL
+956 
-969 DDQIEVNLFYPEAF
+969 